1 MDKKWINFRP
11 DYAVSNFGEVKRLAK
26 ISRNGCHLKEMI
38 LKPQVIEGYLG
49 VYLPDLETGK
59 QKWSYVH
66 RLVAEAFIPNPDNL
80 PQVNHINEVRTD
92 NRVEN
97 LEWCDAKYNN
107 NYGTARERE
116 LNNIRTAN
124 IESGRWKDYSGM
136 SPEEVKEYKREQ
148 ARNKYEPQK
157 VGRQEV
163 YLCKIERPV
172 TYNVV
177 KKYRNRKEIAKDLG
191 ILYQNLIYRGLN
203 TEFTTDS
210 GTYVVCRN
218 IPDSWTEKNQN

>member
-1 MDKKWINFRP
+1 MDRKWINFRP
-11 DYAVSNFGEVKRLAK
+11 DYAVSNFGEVKRLDK
-26 ISRNGCHLKEMI
+26 ISRNGCHLKEII

-97 LEWCDAKYNN
+97 LEWCDAKYNT
-107 NYGTARERE
+107 NYGTARKRG
-116 LNNIRTAN
+116 NNNQRA
-124 IESGRWKDYSGM
+124 GRWKDYTGM
-136 SPEEVKEYKREQ
+136 SSEEVKEYRREQ
-148 ARNKYEPQK
+148 ARSRYEPQK

-163 YLCKIERPV
+163 YLFRIERPV
-172 TYNVV
+172 VTKIV
-177 KKYRNRKEIAKDLG
+177 KKYRNRKEMAKDLG
-191 ILYQNLIYRGLN
+191 ISYPTLIYHGLDK
-203 TEFTTDS
+203 EFKTDS
-210 GTYVVCRN
+210 GTYIVSKN
-218 IPDSWTEKNQN
+218 IPDSGAEKSQN